1 MKLRR
6 LAYPVLMK
14 RTDDGYYIKIP
25 DFDIATQGNDIADGM
40 DMARDAIG
48 LMSIDYQDE
57 KKEIPV
63 PNSVEFDETDFD
75 VKTFVDIDL
84 EEYRKRLENKSVKK
98 NCTIP
103 YWLNERAEVEGIN
116 FSRVLQEALA
126 EKLGVSLK

>member
-6 LAYPVLMK
+6 FAYPVLMK

-48 LMSIDYQDE
+48 LMCIDYQDE

>member
-14 RTDDGYYIKIP
+14 KTDDGYYIKVP
-25 DFDIATQGNDIADGM
+25 DFDVVTQGNDIADGM

-48 LMSIDYQDE
+48 LMCIDFHDE
-57 KKEIPV
+57 KKEIPA
-63 PNSVEFDETDFD
+63 PNSVEFDEKEFD

-116 FSRVLQEALA
+116 FSRILQEALA
-126 EKLGVSLK
+126 DKLGVSLK

>member
-1 MKLRR
+1 
-6 LAYPVLMK
+6 
-14 RTDDGYYIKIP
+14 
-25 DFDIATQGNDIADGM
+25 
-40 DMARDAIG
+40 MARDAIG